1 MSANGV
7 DHGLLDGFSAQDI
20 SRTLHI
26 LDEYMKEM
34 EEGNPCEAKQLA
46 KSEPK
51 LAGILSAY
59 VEVLELMHE
68 AAQEGLGTAPLEE
81 EEDEGQPGDSDRS
94 LLGDFLLLREIG
106 RGGMGIVYEAEQLSL
121 SRRVAVKVLPFAATL
136 DAKQLHRFKSEA
148 RAAAHLHHGNIVPV
162 YGVGCQRGVH
172 YYAMQF
178 IEGRTLAAWIADMR
192 QQAGLPRA
200 EHTNPPAASLK
211 KSLSVSAPPAGETA
225 VHNAG
230 ASSTLHSSSAPAY
243 FQTVARLGLEAALAL
258 EHAHQLG
265 VVHRDIKPANLL
277 LDTSGKLW
285 VTDFGLARS
294 LPEQALTMTGELVGT
309 LRYMSPEQAIAKRG
323 LVDHRSD
330 IYSLGVTLYE
340 ALTLEAAYPAGDR
353 EEVLRQIALN
363 HPCLP
368 RRLNR
373 AIPVDLETIV
383 LKAMAGEP
391 DQRYSTAQE
400 LADDLTNFL
409 EHRPIRATRPT
420 LRERLT
426 KWAWRHKS
434 MVSMA
439 AVILV
444 LAVVGL
450 AVSTVLIW
458 DEKVQS
464 SQALLRAEAESRR
477 AKANFDKALN
487 GTMRIMMR
495 LEDRRWAN
503 AEPLFHDMHQD
514 VVNEGL
520 KLYHEFLS
528 EDSTDPADRYEMA
541 RLYEQIASIHCFRK
555 EFDQTHSF
563 MNRAIQVFEELTIGD
578 PDNLLYRKDLA
589 QAHFSL
595 GIQYFNHRQP
605 LEAHRQFEK
614 AAQQFRRATQQDK
627 DGETLNRFAWLLAT
641 CPDRQVVQPT
651 EAVDLAGQAVRR
663 KPNEFRF
670 QNTLGVAL
678 YRAGQL
684 GPAIAALER
693 SMELSDGGSAYDWF
707 FLAMAEHRS
716 GAQEQGRAWYD
727 KGVAAMK
734 NMRPEHFELVDFKAE
749 AKEVLGIGQEMPVGQ

>member
-1 MSANGV
+1 MSAE
-7 DHGLLDGFSAQDI
+7 GLDNDLLEGLSRHDVARTLEILDGYLQD
-20 SRTLHI
+20 L
-26 LDEYMKEM
+26 
-34 EEGNPCEAKQLA
+34 EEGKPHDAKELAAREPQLA
-46 KSEPK
+46 
-51 LAGILSAY
+51 GVLSAY
-59 VEVLELMHE
+59 VNVLESLYE
-68 AAQEGLGTAPLEE
+68 AGREGLGAAPLGP
-81 EEDEGQPGDSDRS
+81 EDGQPWDGDGG
-94 LLGDFLLLREIG
+94 LLGDFQLLREIG

-121 SRRVAVKVLPFAATL
+121 SRRVAVKILPFAATL
-136 DAKQLHRFKSEA
+136 DAKQLQRFKSEA

-162 YGVGCQRGVH
+162 YGVGCQHGIH

-178 IEGRTLAAWIADMR
+178 IEGRTLAALIAEMR

-200 EHTNPPAASLK
+200 EHTQPASLQTFEVC
-211 KSLSVSAPPAGETA
+211 KSAGETA

-230 ASSTLHSSSAPAY
+230 ASVTKQSSTSPAH
-243 FQTVARLGLEAALAL
+243 FQTIARLGLEAALAL

-277 LDTSGKLW
+277 LDTCGKLW

-294 LPEQALTMTGELVGT
+294 HPEQGLTLTGELVGT
-309 LRYMSPEQAIAKRG
+309 LRYMSPEQAFAKRG
-323 LVDHRSD
+323 VVDHRSD

-353 EEVLRQIALN
+353 EELLRQMSLTD
-363 HPCLP
+363 PRPP

-383 LKAMAGEP
+383 LKAMAREP
-391 DQRYSTAQE
+391 EQRYDTAQE
-400 LADDLTNFL
+400 LADDLANFL

-439 AVILV
+439 AVVLM

-458 DEKVQS
+458 NEKVQT

-503 AEPLFHDMHQD
+503 AEPMFHEMHQD
-514 VVNEGL
+514 VVDEGL

-528 EDSTDPADRYEMA
+528 EDSTDPADRYETA
-541 RLYEQIASIHCFRK
+541 RLYEQIASVHCYRK
-555 EFDQTHSF
+555 ELDRMHTFI
-563 MNRAIQVFEELTIGD
+563 NRAIQLFEELTAGD
-578 PDNLLYRKDLA
+578 PENLRYRTDLA
-589 QAHFSL
+589 QARYSL
-595 GIQYFNHRQP
+595 GMQYAEQHRP
-605 LEAHRQFEK
+605 VESHREFVE
-614 AAQQFRRATQQDK
+614 AAQQFRRAGQQDTN
-627 DGETLNRFAWLLAT
+627 GEILNRFAWLLIT
-641 CPDRQVVQPT
+641 CPDHEVAVPS
-651 EAVDLAGQAVRR
+651 EAVNLAEQAVRK
-663 KPNEFRF
+663 KPNEYRF

-684 GPAIAALER
+684 GPAITALER
-693 SMELSDGGSAYDWF
+693 SMELCSGGTAFDWF
-707 FLAMAEHRS
+707 FLAMAHHRS
-716 GAQEQGRAWYD
+716 GSPEQGRAWYQ
-727 KGVAAMK
+727 KGVTAMK
-734 NMRPEHFELVDFKAE
+734 NMRPEHYELVGFEAE
-749 AKEVLGIGQEMPVGQ
+749 AKEVLGIGKERPFGQ